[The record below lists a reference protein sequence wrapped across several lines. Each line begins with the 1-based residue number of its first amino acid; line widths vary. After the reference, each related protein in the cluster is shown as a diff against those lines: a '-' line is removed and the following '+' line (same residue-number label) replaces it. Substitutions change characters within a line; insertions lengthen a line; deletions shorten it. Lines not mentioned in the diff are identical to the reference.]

1 MEFRDKILIGAATA
15 FGALGYANTRVEDIL
30 QESGVSRPTFYK
42 LFESKD
48 DVFETLSAMHHA
60 DALERMH
67 HALVTAEN
75 GMERLASVIE
85 AFLRWRAGLG
95 RLGRVLDME
104 TRSPHSHLVRHREV
118 VMKTLRDQWQHEMV
132 AGGRPQV
139 DPLIFEA
146 FMAAAERVADTLPF
160 DRAITETD
168 IARRKAVLLRIVS
181 ATLAAAD
188 ERTPALPLHP
198 DHNAPRAPRA
208 KKSSGK
214 HRRVGAPPP
223 PPGATSSRR

>member
-67 HALVTAEN
+67 HALVSAEG
-75 GMERLASVIE
+75 GMARLAAVIE
-85 AFLRWRAGLG
+85 AYLRWRAGLG

-132 AGGRPQV
+132 VGGRPQV

-160 DRAITETD
+160 DRTINEHD

-181 ATLAAAD
+181 ATLTDGD

-198 DHNAPRAPRA
+198 DHAQPSPRA

-214 HRRVGAPPP
+214 HRRVTPTTG
-223 PPGATSSRR
+223 TSGSTSRR